1 MKNKKILTIAII
13 GALALSSIASN
24 MITFAAGTNNTQN
37 EVPAKP
43 ENEVI
48 GKITA
53 ISANSITVTLAEMKA
68 PSEDG
73 QNQGN
78 MPSKDGEGRGN
89 MSPKGGEGRSNMP
102 PKDGEGRGNM
112 PPKDGA
118 KRATPPEIKRDGQ
131 MPPEQRENIERNL
144 DNMFTL
150 TSTSKTYNISNA
162 KFDEFMRH
170 DDSSSDENTK
180 AKTYSD
186 YKVGD
191 YVMIELE
198 SSTSTVAKSVRSA
211 NMAMH
216 GGMGPKG
223 GLQNRP
229 QDGNQNA
236 Q

>member
-1 MKNKKILTIAII
+1 MKNKKLLTIATI
-13 GALALSSIASN
+13 GALAVSSIASN

-73 QNQGN
+73 
-78 MPSKDGEGRGN
+78 
-89 MSPKGGEGRSNMP
+89 
-102 PKDGEGRGNM
+102 EGRGNM

-144 DNMFTL
+144 DDMFTL

-162 KFDEFMRH
+162 KFDEFMRR

>member
-1 MKNKKILTIAII
+1 MKSKKLLTIATI

-48 GKITA
+48 GKITE

-73 QNQGN
+73 QNQG
-78 MPSKDGEGRGN
+78 
-89 MSPKGGEGRSNMP
+89 NMP

-144 DNMFTL
+144 DDMFTL

-229 QDGNQNA
+229 QAGNQNA

>member
-1 MKNKKILTIAII
+1 MKNKKILTIATI

-24 MITFAAGTNNTQN
+24 MTTFAAGTNNTQN

-78 MPSKDGEGRGN
+78 MPSKDGEGR
-89 MSPKGGEGRSNMP
+89 
-102 PKDGEGRGNM
+102 DNM

-229 QDGNQNA
+229 QAGNQNA

>member
-1 MKNKKILTIAII
+1 MKNKKLLTIATI
-13 GALALSSIASN
+13 GALAVSSIASN

-68 PSEDG
+68 PSD
-73 QNQGN
+73 
-78 MPSKDGEGRGN
+78 
-89 MSPKGGEGRSNMP
+89 
-102 PKDGEGRGNM
+102 DGEGRGNM
-112 PPKDGA
+112 PPKHGA

-144 DNMFTL
+144 DDMFTL

-211 NMAMH
+211 DMAMH

>member
-1 MKNKKILTIAII
+1 MKNKKLLTIAII

-53 ISANSITVTLAEMKA
+53 VSANSITVTLAEMKA

-73 QNQGN
+73 QNQG
-78 MPSKDGEGRGN
+78 
-89 MSPKGGEGRSNMP
+89 NMP

-144 DNMFTL
+144 DDMFTL

-180 AKTYSD
+180 TKTYSD

-211 NMAMH
+211 NMAMR

>member
-1 MKNKKILTIAII
+1 MKNKKILTIATI

-43 ENEVI
+43 ENVVI

-53 ISANSITVTLAEMKA
+53 ISANSIKVTIAEMKA
-68 PSEDG
+68 PSAG

-78 MPSKDGEGRGN
+78 MPL
-89 MSPKGGEGRSNMP
+89 
-102 PKDGEGRGNM
+102 KDGEGRGNM

-162 KFDEFMRH
+162 KFDKFMRH

>member
-1 MKNKKILTIAII
+1 MKNKKLLTIATI
-13 GALALSSIASN
+13 GALAVSSIASN

-78 MPSKDGEGRGN
+78 MP
-89 MSPKGGEGRSNMP
+89 

-144 DNMFTL
+144 DDMFTL

-180 AKTYSD
+180 TKTYSD

>member
-1 MKNKKILTIAII
+1 MKNKKILTIATI
-13 GALALSSIASN
+13 GAFALSSIASN
-24 MITFAAGTNNTQN
+24 MTTFAAGTNNTQN

-78 MPSKDGEGRGN
+78 MPSKDGEGR
-89 MSPKGGEGRSNMP
+89 
-102 PKDGEGRGNM
+102 DNM

-229 QDGNQNA
+229 QAGNQNA